1 MLGKL
6 LRKAQLRSL
15 RKEAERKARDPEY
28 RSGPDPETLRA
39 GLSEQTHRLVDSDLK
54 YSRETQRLAG
64 EHGADTPETRRQ
76 AGRD

>member
-1 MLGKL
+1 MLGRL
-6 LRKAQLRSL
+6 MRKMQLRSL
-15 RKEAERKARDPEY
+15 QKEAERKRLDPGY
-28 RSGPDPETLRA
+28 RSGPDPKDIKG
-39 GLSEQTHRLVDSDLK
+39 GLSEETHRLVDGDLK